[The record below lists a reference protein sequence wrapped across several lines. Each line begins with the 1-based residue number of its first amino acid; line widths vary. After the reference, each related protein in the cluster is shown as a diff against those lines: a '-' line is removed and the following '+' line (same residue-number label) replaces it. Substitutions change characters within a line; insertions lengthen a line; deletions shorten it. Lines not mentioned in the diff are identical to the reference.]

1 MDYYFFST
9 DSDIRGPIPRKGKT
23 AGQSY
28 LLSSDADEAVRLWKE
43 RNGNSEEVIRGFIYR
58 CIQTPAE
65 KMGKEGSINNAYRS
79 EAPLMIVE
87 KTAVEG

>member
-9 DSDIRGPIPRKGKT
+9 DSGIKGPIPRKGKT

-28 LLSSDADEAVRLWKE
+28 LLSGSADEALRLWKE
-43 RNGNSEEVIRGFIYR
+43 RNGILEDVVRGFVYR
-58 CIQTPAE
+58 CIETPAE
-65 KMGKEGSINNAYRS
+65 KMGVNSINNAYRS